1 MSAKVFISYRRDDSA
16 GHAGRVH
23 DRLERELGRN
33 LLFMDVDAIPLG
45 ADFVKVL
52 GEEVAKCDV
61 LLAVIGP
68 GWLDAHDED
77 GHRRLDSPHDYV
89 RIEIAAALKRDI
101 RVIPI
106 LLEGTP
112 VPRAARLPEDLKDL
126 ALRNGLNVRHASF
139 HSDMD
144 RLIRSL
150 GGGKPKQQGRGRK
163 VPQQPTGA
171 RQQSTPKRYR
181 VEGRI
186 RVDARIV
193 HGAPEG
199 WFLPGN
205 GTVEWFQ
212 DQDGGPEMVVVPA
225 GEFMMGSPAS
235 EPQRESWSPGTE
247 SPQFNVT
254 IARPFAIARH
264 AVTRGQFAAF
274 AKDAGHKTESGAFVW
289 TGTELKQDPQA
300 SWRNP
305 GFAQDDSHPVVC
317 VNWDDAKS
325 YVAWLSRQTERDY
338 RLPTEG
344 EWEYCCRAGSTTP
357 FWWGSSITTAQANY
371 NGDYLYEGGGSK
383 GEWRKATVPVSEF
396 AGNPWGLFQVHGNV
410 WAWCEDVWHDTY
422 DGAPMDGSA
431 WLKAGD
437 ARFRV
442 VRGGSWRNAPRIL
455 RSANRY
461 KDSSDVRYNNLGFR
475 VGRTLTP

>member
-23 DRLERELGRN
+23 DRLERELGRD

-45 ADFVKVL
+45 ANFVKVL

-61 LLAVIGP
+61 LLAIIGP
-68 GWLDAHDED
+68 GWLEARDED
-77 GHRRLDSPHDYV
+77 GHRRLDNPHDYV

-101 RVIPI
+101 PVIPI
-106 LLEGTP
+106 LLESTP
-112 VPRAARLPEDLKDL
+112 VPRAERLPEDLKDL

-139 HSDMD
+139 HGDMD

-150 GGGKPKQQGRGRK
+150 GSGKPEQQGRGRK
-163 VPQQPTGA
+163 VPRQPAGA
-171 RQQSTPKRYR
+171 RRQSAPKRYR
-181 VEGRI
+181 VEDRI

-225 GEFMMGSPAS
+225 GEFMMGSPVS
-235 EPQRESWSPGTE
+235 EPQRESWQAGTE
-247 SPQFNVT
+247 SPQHNVT

-264 AVTRGQFAAF
+264 AVTRGQFADF
-274 AKDAGHKTESGAFVW
+274 AKDTGNKT
-289 TGTELKQDPQA
+289 DPQV

-305 GFAQDDSHPVVC
+305 GFAQDDSHPVVF
-317 VNWDDAKS
+317 VNWDDAKAC
-325 YVAWLSRQTERDY
+325 VAWLSRQTKCDY

-371 NGDYLYEGGGSK
+371 DGNYLYEGRGSE
-383 GEWRKATVPVSEF
+383 GEYRAATVPVSEF

-410 WAWCEDVWHDTY
+410 WEWCEDVWHDTY
-422 DGAPMDGSA
+422 EGAPMDGSA
-431 WLKAGD
+431 WLKGGD
-437 ARFRV
+437 ARIRV
-442 VRGGSWRNAPRIL
+442 VRGGSWFADPQNL
-455 RSANRY
+455 RSANRFG
-461 KDSSDVRYNNLGFR
+461 DTTVVRNFNLGFR
-475 VGRTLTP
+475 VGRTLFTP